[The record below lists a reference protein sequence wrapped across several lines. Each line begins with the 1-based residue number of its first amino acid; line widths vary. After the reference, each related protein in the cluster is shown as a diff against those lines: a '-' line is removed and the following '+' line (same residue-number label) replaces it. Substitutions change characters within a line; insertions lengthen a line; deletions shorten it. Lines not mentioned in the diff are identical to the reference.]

1 MARSKLHF
9 DVYARTRHAYARG
22 ARLQVLEEQPF
33 TKPRRSKWIEV
44 GPVAFTLYEAKPHT
58 VRIHP
63 NDTYLQYG
71 PIATLLQH
79 RAFEDTVDSS
89 LSDADWYLTHYATL
103 YAIHEY
109 TSREE
114 RQELYDLVPNEQ
126 DGVNGLRAMFLLFAA
141 EALADEG
148 F

>member
-1 MARSKLHF
+1 MH
-9 DVYARTRHAYARG
+9 ARTRHAYARG

-33 TKPRRSKWIEV
+33 TKPRRPKWIEV
-44 GPVAFTLYEAKPHT
+44 WPVALSLYEEKPHV

-63 NDTYLQYG
+63 KDTNLQYG
-71 PIATLLQH
+71 PIATALQH
-79 RAFEDTVDSS
+79 RATDDTVDAT
-89 LSDADWYLTHYATL
+89 LSDTDWHLTQYATL

-109 TSREE
+109 MSREE
-114 RQELYDLVPNEQ
+114 RQELYDLAPNEQ
-126 DGVNGLRAMFLLFAA
+126 DGVNDLRAMFLLFAA

>member
-1 MARSKLHF
+1 MARSKVHL
-9 DVYARTRHAYARG
+9 DVHTRTRHAYARG
-22 ARLQVLEEQPF
+22 ARLQIHASAALIP
-33 TKPRRSKWIEV
+33 T
-44 GPVAFTLYEAKPHT
+44 GPNGWWASGPEALSDEWVDK

-63 NDTYLQYG
+63 NDTHLQYG

-109 TSREE
+109 MSKEE
-114 RQELYDLVPNEQ
+114 RQELYELAPNEQ
-126 DGVNGLRAMFLLFAA
+126 DGVNALRAMFLLFAA